1 MRDAFGVSKA
11 FDRRLL
17 ALAAVPAAAA
27 AVPYWKQAPN
37 DHGASDRI
45 GRSYKRSGMANTKD
59 VRGVARGNGF
69 RIGEKD
75 HVARIAHGMR
85 KEGFRPSE
93 PIVVERYKN
102 GKMLIRGGHHRLAAA
117 EQSGIKRVPVR
128 VVESDKPAPRSL
140 VTPLTAPLMDRHIK
154 QARVPYKKER
164 DRVPAPE
171 GRFAR
176 TFNRTVARIDSQARE
191 KS

>member
-27 AVPYWKQAPN
+27 AVPYWKQTP
-37 DHGASDRI
+37 DDRGASERI
-45 GRSYKRSGMANTKD
+45 GRSLKRSGTANTRD

-93 PIVVERYKN
+93 PVVVERYRN
-102 GKMLIRGGHHRLAAA
+102 GKMLVRGGHHRLAAA
-117 EQSGIKRVPVR
+117 EQSGIKRIPVR
-128 VVESDKPAPRSL
+128 LVESDKPAPRNL
-140 VTPLTAPLMDRHIK
+140 VTPLTAPMMDRHVK
-154 QARVPYKKER
+154 RARVPYKREK
-164 DRVPAPE
+164 DRTPPAE

-191 KS
+191 KQ